1 MCPRG
6 EIGRHN
12 GLKIRA
18 FLECQF
24 ESGRGHHKMNDKI
37 YLVFD
42 KTKSSLKIKSF
53 LVKKIQLF
61 QELYLKFQEVMKKN
75 LMFMRIIQ
83 FYIKNIILPT
93 MVKK

>member
-24 ESGRGHHKMNDKI
+24 ESGRGHHKMKDKI

-42 KTKSSLKIKSF
+42 KTKNSLKIRSF
-53 LVKKIQLF
+53 LSKKIQVY
-61 QELYLKFQEVMKKN
+61 QVPCLKFQKMMRKN
-75 LMFMRIIQ
+75 
-83 FYIKNIILPT
+83 
-93 MVKK
+93 

>member
-24 ESGRGHHKMNDKI
+24 ESGRGHHLMRDKI

-53 LVKKIQLF
+53 LNKKILTTS
-61 QELYLKFQEVMKKN
+61 LKKSNHF
-75 LMFMRIIQ
+75 F
-83 FYIKNIILPT
+83 
-93 MVKK
+93 

>member
-24 ESGRGHHKMNDKI
+24 ESGRGHHFICKN
-37 YLVFD
+37 V
-42 KTKSSLKIKSF
+42 KIKINKS
-53 LVKKIQLF
+53 LF
-61 QELYLKFQEVMKKN
+61 YVLKF
-75 LMFMRIIQ
+75 I
-83 FYIKNIILPT
+83 
-93 MVKK
+93 